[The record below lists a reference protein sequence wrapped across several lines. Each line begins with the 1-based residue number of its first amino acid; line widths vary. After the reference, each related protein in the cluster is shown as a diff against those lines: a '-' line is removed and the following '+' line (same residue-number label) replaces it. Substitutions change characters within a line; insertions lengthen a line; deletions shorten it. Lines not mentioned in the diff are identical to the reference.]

1 MTYPLRHKCGPE
13 RVATTLV
20 ASSVRS
26 VVSKAMWVLVP
37 ALCAAPPASAEIF
50 KCVGK
55 NGTDLYQNF
64 PCQFDSLGS
73 LPSSPLSAK
82 TILPPSDANQARPK
96 AAPVD
101 VATSTKSSKVSEP
114 RLGMSPDEVRAI
126 WGEPVETIEDEQRQ
140 GRIEIWR
147 YGESRSVEFN
157 HKYRVIAVQ
166 R

>member
-1 MTYPLRHKCGPE
+1 M
-13 RVATTLV
+13 
-20 ASSVRS
+20 
-26 VVSKAMWVLVP
+26 SKSMWILVP

-73 LPSSPLSAK
+73 LPSSPPSAK
-82 TILPPSDANQARPK
+82 TTLPPSDASQAKPK
-96 AAPVD
+96 AVPVD
-101 VATSTKSSKVSEP
+101 VASTAKSANAREP
-114 RLGMSPDEVRAI
+114 RIGMTPDEVSAI
-126 WGEPVETIEDEQRQ
+126 WGEPVETIQDEPIE

-147 YGESRSVEFN
+147 YADSRSVTFN
-157 HKYRVIAVQ
+157 HKHRVVAVQ